1 MDKPITNTINVLIIG
16 NNPVELSRIKS
27 QLKNLKGRKFIAD
40 FCFSTRDSL
49 MKILKFKPGCIL
61 VDDTIDKKSLA
72 DFSNKI
78 NSNNKTRH
86 IPITL
91 LKSSYKNQINIP
103 GLSDFLMKDGL
114 SGDSLSKAIINVI
127 RSRKTQRYLYIKY
140 KKNQRRLT
148 GFFKPTTS
156 GNQ

>member
-1 MDKPITNTINVLIIG
+1 MDKSITNTINVLIIG
-16 NNPVELSRIKS
+16 NNPVELSRIKN

-49 MKILKFKPGCIL
+49 MRILKFKPGCIL

-78 NSNNKTRH
+78 NSHNKTRH

-103 GLSDFLMKDGL
+103 GLSDFLLKDGL
-114 SGDSLSKAIINVI
+114 SGESLSKAIVNVI

-140 KKNQRRLT
+140 KKNKKRLSNL
-148 GFFKPTTS
+148 FES
-156 GNQ
+156 AHQ

>member
-1 MDKPITNTINVLIIG
+1 MDKSITNTINVLIIG

-27 QLKNLKGRKFIAD
+27 LIKNLKGRKFMAD

-49 MKILKFKPGCIL
+49 MRILKFKPGCIL

-78 NSNNKTRH
+78 NSNNKTKH

-91 LKSSYKNQINIP
+91 LKSSYKNQIDIP
-103 GLSDFLMKDGL
+103 GFSDFLLKDGL
-114 SGDSLSKAIINVI
+114 SGESLSKAIVNVI
-127 RSRKTQRYLYIKY
+127 RSRKTHRYLYIKY
-140 KKNQRRLT
+140 KKNKRRISNL
-148 GFFKPTTS
+148 FNPAS
-156 GNQ
+156 S